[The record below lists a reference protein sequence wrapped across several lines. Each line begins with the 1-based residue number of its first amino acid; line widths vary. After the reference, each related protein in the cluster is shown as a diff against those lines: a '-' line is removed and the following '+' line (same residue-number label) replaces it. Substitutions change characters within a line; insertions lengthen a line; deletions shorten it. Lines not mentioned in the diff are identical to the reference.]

1 VASPVIKATLC
12 RRIVYVAQDTKGRGD
27 GLYAIRC
34 EVYGSPAHPGPRVA
48 GSGGFGEY
56 PALLTATR
64 TRRPGLEDTQTRPA

>member
-1 VASPVIKATLC
+1 MDQG
-12 RRIVYVAQDTKGRGD
+12 Y